1 VVEEPSVD
9 VQDATKTSVAV
20 RAFRGSRRAAVY
32 QEHVVPERAFARMLA
47 AGRRHRLPL
56 LSSLQPHA
64 AHELDQDQ
72 AHQLSNEIE
81 AVRGAPDLHDLDQH
95 LAGIADLARW
105 CARSREQSWLTI
117 VGR

>member
-1 VVEEPSVD
+1 MGKD
-9 VQDATKTSVAV
+9 GVAIRV
-20 RAFRGSRRAAVY
+20 FRGSRRAAVY

-56 LSSLQPHA
+56 LSSLQQHTA
-64 AHELDQDQ
+64 DQLDQDQ
-72 AHQLSNEIE
+72 ARQLSNEIE

-95 LAGIADLARW
+95 LAAVADLARW

-117 VGR
+117 LRR

>member
-1 VVEEPSVD
+1 MGKDGVR
-9 VQDATKTSVAV
+9 V
-20 RAFRGSRRAAVY
+20 RAFRGNRRAAVY
-32 QEHVVPERAFARMLA
+32 QEHVVPERAFARMVA

-56 LSSLQPHA
+56 LSSLQQHA
-64 AHELDQDQ
+64 AADELDQDQ

-95 LAGIADLARW
+95 LAGVADLARW